1 MSSKQT
7 FCCLFKFTN
16 VFPAYFFESLNI
28 VLIKCCYSVDF
39 FSFRYLYN
47 NFTMF
52 TLKTIVD
59 LFFLVYKRHQLY
71 SSSDLNNIFI
81 YSYFGHSVIRF
92 FHRDHYFV
100 SFSLDYW
107 SNYVFFYFLFALFC
121 FAFMIKSY
129 KGFEIEIRCD

>member
-39 FSFRYLYN
+39 FSFRYLSN

-71 SSSDLNNIFI
+71 SSSDLNNIFTI
-81 YSYFGHSVIRF
+81 ISLTLDTALPGFSIETIILYLSLSIIDLIMSF
-92 FHRDHYFV
+92 FTSSLLFFV
-100 SFSLDYW
+100 LP
-107 SNYVFFYFLFALFC
+107 L
-121 FAFMIKSY
+121 
-129 KGFEIEIRCD
+129 